1 MCQKNFLY
9 PSCLFYSIYGHGS
22 FYKFFPV
29 STVWSN
35 ISSVLSVIIIK
46 LGQIEFFSKHRGVT
60 NQEKNMKAYYY
71 SKQPLQ
77 RRSYLD
83 HKIIVTLFVI
93 LGLLLVLFAVL
104 EIQGSKDELLHVMH
118 EQSTAI
124 MTALQKG
131 SENAM
136 TSFALVEDLMA
147 EKLLSNARLLERL
160 DYIKSLSEKDIREI
174 AEQNNIFRINVFD
187 TAGNRILTNAPGRG
201 GKNRA
206 DQPFRIHEI
215 LKDQTVDELV
225 LGFRQSRFGTGDR
238 FAVAK
243 RRRKGGFI
251 ILNINAAEMLA
262 FRKTIGA
269 GKLVTDIGNS
279 EGIEYVVLQDSAGI
293 LLASQE
299 VDSIRAI
306 GDDDFLA
313 GVIGTNLS
321 QTRFTSFKDHQV
333 YEVVQP
339 VPFGSSGNEILRIG
353 LNTRHLQESESRAR
367 TRTLLAS
374 FAFLVIGVFVTN
386 WVIGNQNYKTL
397 QDALNRMETYTGNI
411 LANMTEAVI
420 AMDFSEKITL
430 FNHAAEK
437 LFQIKTEAVL
447 GKNCGEILSPF
458 CRLFE
463 NSVLNQKN
471 DFKPYVKLNIKNIEK
486 IVSIG
491 IKVIK
496 NDPGEEDILFVVIK
510 DITEQ
515 KKLEENLSRKDQIT
529 AMGYLASGVAHEIRN
544 PLNAISIIAQRFKN
558 EFEPQTDRDEY
569 LQLATTVVN
578 ESQRINHIIQQFL
591 QFAKPEK
598 LIKTKVNLVHLVN
611 DVVIVSKQKAEQKA
625 VKIKQKCEKV
635 PDLFAD
641 GDKLKQALL
650 NLTQNGIDAC
660 AAGQF
665 VEINCFADTKYIHI
679 HIIDNGKGIPE
690 KNLDKIFNLYF
701 TTREEGTGLGLSIV
715 QQIITQHNGTIQ
727 VKSGP
732 GKGTTFQIQIP
743 LEE

>member
-1 MCQKNFLY
+1 
-9 PSCLFYSIYGHGS
+9 
-22 FYKFFPV
+22 
-29 STVWSN
+29 
-35 ISSVLSVIIIK
+35 
-46 LGQIEFFSKHRGVT
+46 
-60 NQEKNMKAYYY
+60 MKAYYY
-71 SKQPLQ
+71 PKQPLQ

-83 HKIIVTLFVI
+83 HKIIITLFVI
-93 LGLLLVLFAVL
+93 LGLLLILFAVL
-104 EIQGSKDELLHVMH
+104 EIKGSKNELLHVMH
-118 EQSTAI
+118 EQSTAM

-136 TSFALVEDLMA
+136 TSFALVEDLLA

-160 DYIKSLSEKDIREI
+160 DYIKSLSEKDIKEI

-187 TAGNRILTNAPGRG
+187 AAGNRILTNAPGRG
-201 GKNRA
+201 GKDRM

-215 LKDQTVDELV
+215 LKDETVDELV

-243 RRRKGGFI
+243 RRRKGGVI
-251 ILNINAAEMLA
+251 IMNINAAEMLA

-279 EGIEYVVLQDSAGI
+279 DGIEYVVLQDSVGI
-293 LLASQE
+293 LLASQG
-299 VDSIRAI
+299 VDSIRSI
-306 GDDDFLA
+306 RDDAFLSRA
-313 GVIGTNLS
+313 LGSNLS
-321 QTRFTSFKDHQV
+321 QTRITSFKDHHV
-333 YEVVQP
+333 YEVVQS
-339 VPFGSSGNEILRIG
+339 VSFDSSAQEILRIG
-353 LNTRHLQESESRAR
+353 LGTQHLQESESHAR
-367 TRTLLAS
+367 TRTILAS

-386 WVIGNQNYKTL
+386 WFIGNQNYKTL
-397 QDALNRMETYTGNI
+397 QDTLNRMETYTGSI

-420 AMDFSEKITL
+420 AMDYSEKITL
-430 FNHAAEK
+430 FNNAAEK
-437 LFQIKTEAVL
+437 LFQLKTETVL
-447 GKNCGEILSPF
+447 GKNCSEMLSPF
-458 CRLFE
+458 CKLFDK
-463 NSVLNQKN
+463 SKLNHKD
-471 DFKPYVKLNIKNIEK
+471 DFRPNVKLKINNKEK

-496 NDPGEEDILFVVIK
+496 NGPEEEDIIFVVIK

-544 PLNAISIIAQRFKN
+544 PLNAISIISQRFKN
-558 EFEPQTDRDEY
+558 EFAPQTDRDEY

-578 ESQRINHIIQQFL
+578 ESKRINHIIQQFL

-598 LIKTKVNLVHLVN
+598 LIKTKVNLMHLIN
-611 DVVIVSKQKAEQKA
+611 DVIIVSKQKAEQKA
-625 VKIKQKCEKV
+625 VIIKQKCENV
-635 PDLFAD
+635 PALVAD

-650 NLTQNGIDAC
+650 NLVQNGIDAC
-660 AAGQF
+660 AAGQY
-665 VEINCFADTKYIHI
+665 VEINCFADAKYIHI

-715 QQIITQHNGTIQ
+715 QQIITLHNGTIQ
-727 VKSGP
+727 VKSKP

-743 LEE
+743 IEE